1 MHRHYFK
8 DVLEAMAYLNSSS
21 ESSSDENDLDLLLVD
36 LSFAPKRVVVPR
48 LNIVDLSNLQCG
60 QLFR

>member
-1 MHRHYFK
+1 MHRRDFK

-21 ESSSDENDLDLLLVD
+21 ESSSDEDDLDLFLVD
-36 LSFAPKRVVVPR
+36 LAFAPKRVVVLR
-48 LNIVDLSNLQCG
+48 LNIVDLSELQCD

>member
-1 MHRHYFK
+1 MHRRDFK

-21 ESSSDENDLDLLLVD
+21 ESSSDEDDLDFLLVD
-36 LSFAPKRVVVPR
+36 LAFAPKRVVVPR
-48 LNIVDLSNLQCG
+48 LNIVDLSDLQCD

>member
-1 MHRHYFK
+1 MHRRDFK

-21 ESSSDENDLDLLLVD
+21 ESSSDEDDLDFLLLD
-36 LSFAPKRVVVPR
+36 LAFARKRVVVPR
-48 LNIVDLSNLQCG
+48 LNIVDLSDLQCD